1 MKLNKRACLR
11 TCKYAGCACLELGL
25 QSRSKRRGVKQ
36 PTLLF
41 WKMLAGRRP
50 ARLQLTS
57 SKPKPLSDD
66 VERLRSRKAKR
77 DDSPITKNDHIDDI
91 PDSKKS
97 QVCALGIVGSS
108 FPNTHM
114 RSRTLNG
121 PGETSRKIAMRM
133 RLSTWLQILLHV
145 RRRTRKMVQGLAFCS
160 IQNTSSWAARWS
172 WTAYVDV
179 ALLKKFPVAWK
190 VYACR
195 RA

>member
-1 MKLNKRACLR
+1 MQVCGVRLRGAGSPVSIKKKRCKTTDLILLEDACRKETSKATTDVRRHDNFR
-11 TCKYAGCACLELGL
+11 T
-25 QSRSKRRGVKQ
+25 SN
-36 PTLLF
+36 
-41 WKMLAGRRP
+41 
-50 ARLQLTS
+50 
-57 SKPKPLSDD
+57 PKPLSDD

-121 PGETSRKIAMRM
+121 PGETSRKVAMRM
-133 RLSTWLQILLHV
+133 RLSTWLQILLRV
-145 RRRTRKMVQGLAFCS
+145 CRRTRKMVQGLAFCS